1 MVDLRFLEKI
11 MEQKLIGVEAMRSFN
26 FDTKVIQDGAEKK
39 VRFGATMINIKAIF
53 LEEHFSTQNMLID
66 SITWVAYFQA
76 LEERKITNKYLNKK

>member
-39 VRFGATMINIKAIF
+39 VRFGATMINIKDIF